1 MTSNVQQ
8 QQPIRNRNHL
18 APLAMIAVF
27 DIAGPLIT
35 YSVMRNAGQGAV
47 PALIL
52 SGIFP
57 AFGVVLGFARHRRV
71 DAVGI
76 LVLAGVAVG
85 TVLGLVS
92 GSARL
97 MLAEGSA
104 PTAIFGLACI
114 GSLWTSRPL
123 IFRFA
128 LEFVGAGTPKGR
140 DFAARWRYEEFRRV
154 FRLITVVWG
163 AAYLA
168 EAAVRVMIIEIAPVG
183 TALLVSKVMPY
194 AVAALLI
201 VWTRAYGK
209 RAQRRGERL
218 AAASR
223 GAESRR
229 TPELQEVSA

>member
-1 MTSNVQQ
+1 MANDVPQ
-8 QQPIRNRNHL
+8 QQPIRNHNHL

-35 YSVMRNAGQGAV
+35 YSVMRHTGQGAV

-57 AFGVVLGFARHRRV
+57 AVGVVLGFARHRQV

-128 LEFVGAGTPKGR
+128 LEFVGADTPKGR
-140 DFAARWRYEEFRRV
+140 DFTAHWRYPGFRRV
-154 FRLITVVWG
+154 FRLFTVVWG

-201 VWTRAYGK
+201 VWTQAYGK
-209 RAQRRGERL
+209 RARRRGARL
-218 AAASR
+218 TAAPVS
-223 GAESRR
+223 AEPGR
-229 TPELQEVSA
+229 TPELQEVPA